1 MNIINYCTLQDN
13 SNYVGRSSGLVCFL
27 CCCSPCR
34 CPLHPPDEVYIHG
47 ASWFKRTS
55 RWLTRTLCRYCLCL
69 CHNKYPDPS
78 VLRVQGHFPPFLTGS
93 SQDNCMICWECNIL
107 IIRWHWSE
115 QPQALLE
122 SLLET
127 EWPLTFVSS
136 KPHRGRKPKV
146 GCFLGSLSC
155 SASEAFTVKTP
166 SICSG

>member
-1 MNIINYCTLQDN
+1 MNIIHYCTLQDN

-93 SQDNCMICWECNIL
+93 SQDNCMICWEGNIL
-107 IIRWHWSE
+107 ISDIGQNSPGSVIVPARNRMTFNACVQQTTSWEKTQGGLLSGV
-115 QPQALLE
+115 PQL
-122 SLLET
+122 
-127 EWPLTFVSS
+127 
-136 KPHRGRKPKV
+136 
-146 GCFLGSLSC
+146 
-155 SASEAFTVKTP
+155 
-166 SICSG
+166 